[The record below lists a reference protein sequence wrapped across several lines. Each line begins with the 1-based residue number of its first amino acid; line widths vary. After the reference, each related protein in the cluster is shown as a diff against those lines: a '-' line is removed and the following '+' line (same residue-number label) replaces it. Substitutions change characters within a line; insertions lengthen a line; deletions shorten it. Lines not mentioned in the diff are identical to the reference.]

1 MTPDTHEQPMPNHNA
16 ENERIKHRYFAYLK
30 EAQRRGEP
38 SVDAAA
44 KALSRF
50 ESYNRFKSFRA
61 FHYEQAVGFKRHLAE
76 QTNARTGEALSKA
89 TIFSTLA
96 ALKAFF
102 FWLAGQPGF
111 RSHLTYSDAN
121 YFNMGERDARIAR
134 TRLEKAY
141 PSLEQVQHV
150 IGIMPADDPV
160 QLRDRALMAFIL
172 LTGARDGAVVSLK
185 IKHLDLAENCV
196 VFDAREVATKFGKSF
211 TTWFFPVGEDTLR
224 IVQEWVEFLTKTLL
238 WGPAV
243 PLFPAT
249 LVESRGAGQAFQ
261 AVGLARQHW
270 TTADAVRS
278 AFKRA
283 FLAAGLPY
291 YSPHRVRDTLA
302 SLGKRCCR
310 SPEEFQAWG
319 QNLGH
324 SSSATT
330 FASYGPVARA
340 RQAEIIR
347 GVAVGAG
354 APDNALKA
362 MAALIAKLQGRPV
375 SA

>member
-44 KALSRF
+44 KAFSRF
-50 ESYNRFKSFRA
+50 ESYTRFKSFRA
-61 FHYEQAVGFKRHLAE
+61 FHYEQAIGFKHHLAE
-76 QTNARTGEALSKA
+76 QTNARTRKPLSKA
-89 TIFSTLA
+89 TILSTLA

-102 FWLAGQPGF
+102 FWLAGQPGY
-111 RSHLTYSDAN
+111 RSRLTYSDAN
-121 YFNMGERDARIAR
+121 YFNMGERDTRIAR

-141 PSLEQVQHV
+141 PTLEQVQHV
-150 IGIMPADDPV
+150 ISLMPADDPI
-160 QLRDRALMAFIL
+160 QLRDRALVAFIL

-185 IKHLDLAENCV
+185 LKHVDLAEGCV
-196 VFDAREVATKFGKSF
+196 VQDAREVATKFGKSY
-211 TTWFFPVGEDTLR
+211 TTWFFPVGQTPLR
-224 IVQEWVEFLTKTLL
+224 IVREWIEFLTTSML
-238 WGPAV
+238 WGPTD

-249 LVESRGAGQAFQ
+249 LVEGGAGQGFR

-270 TTADAVRS
+270 TTADRVRS
-278 AFKRA
+278 VFKHAFI
-283 FLAAGLPY
+283 AAGLPY
-291 YSPHRVRDTLA
+291 YSPHRLRDTLA
-302 SLGKRCCR
+302 ALGKRYCR

-324 SSSATT
+324 SSMATT
-330 FASYGPVARA
+330 FANYGPVVGA

-347 GVAVGAG
+347 GIAVGSTP
-354 APDNALKA
+354 PDEALQA
-362 MAALIAKLQGRPV
+362 VAALVAKLQGRPV